1 MRGGGKFKAV
11 LTDLVAKVA
20 VKAVTQAGVISPTAS
35 YPDGTKVAQVAAWNE
50 FGTERIPPRPF
61 FRQTVAENSGKWRD
75 QATHLLKANHYNVKL
90 TLQQMGEQMRDDL
103 VQTIIDGGFADNS
116 EVTKLLKSRFPLGQV
131 QASDYYRAI
140 NDVKKGKV
148 SESNHDKPLIWS
160 GIDVVRS

>member
-61 FRQTVAENSGKWRD
+61 FRQTVSENLGKWRS
-75 QATHLLKANHYNVKL
+75 QATHLLRANHYNAKL
-90 TLQQMGEQMRDDL
+90 TLQQMGEEMCGDL
-103 VQTIIDGGFADNS
+103 VQTISTFSEPPNADS
-116 EVTKLLKSRFPLGQV
+116 TV
-131 QASDYYRAI
+131 A
-140 NDVKKGKV
+140 KKGF
-148 SESNHDKPLIWS
+148 NAPLRDTGVLLRSIGS
-160 GIDVVRS
+160 DVVDK